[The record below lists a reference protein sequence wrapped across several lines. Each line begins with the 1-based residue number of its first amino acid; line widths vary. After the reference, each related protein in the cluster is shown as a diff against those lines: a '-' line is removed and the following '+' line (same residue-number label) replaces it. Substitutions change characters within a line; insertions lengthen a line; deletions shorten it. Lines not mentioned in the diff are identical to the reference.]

1 MGKSKDTAVS
11 TDNLELDE
19 TPGETHGKTVARLRL
34 NPIMRHATTAN
45 AMAAA
50 TVKFDGEAVAASD
63 SSGVLSDIAEQVR
76 SGDLGPISD
85 YLIAQAVMLD
95 STTTELM
102 RRSWQNAGQRPD
114 AFRSYMALAMKA
126 QAQSRAT
133 LEALAR
139 IHQPREQVVRH
150 VHVNQGGQAVVADHV
165 HLQGPGG
172 ENAGI
177 AYQSDA
183 QRAPVAALPSPDPLG
198 SGVPIASGQGSE
210 ALPDARRDQPR
221 RSARKPERAK
231 ARAENHGDKPASTIP

>member
-1 MGKSKDTAVS
+1 MGKPPGATLGVENMD
-11 TDNLELDE
+11 LEE

-63 SSGVLSDIAEQVR
+63 SSGALSDIAEQVR
-76 SGDLGPISD
+76 GGDLGPISD

-102 RRSWQNAGQRPD
+102 RRSWQNAGQHPD
-114 AFRSYMALAMKA
+114 AFRSYMGLALKA

-172 ENAGI
+172 GNAAI
-177 AYQSDA
+177 ADQSDA
-183 QRAPVAALPSPDPLG
+183 QRAPVATLLGQDPLG
-198 SGVPIASGQGSE
+198 DGVPIASRQGSE
-210 ALPDARRDQPR
+210 AMSHARREES
-221 RSARKPERAK
+221 RSTEG
-231 ARAENHGDKPASTIP
+231 E